1 MECVKLIL
9 SDYYRTWPEME
20 KKGLLYK
27 MVHML
32 GALFISASFMTTFW
46 FRILTILPPPFQKI
60 LYLNYKWVNFITGI
74 QLPIG
79 TKIGKGLKFPHYS
92 CIVISKRTIIGDNC
106 TIYQGVTLGKTAL
119 GCPKIGNNVIICA
132 NATVV
137 GNVNIGN
144 DAFIGAGAV
153 VIHDVP
159 DNSVVVGNPAK
170 IVSDKGMEIAK
181 TYL

>member
-1 MECVKLIL
+1 ME
-9 SDYYRTWPEME
+9 R
-20 KKGLLYK
+20 KGLLYK
-27 MVHML
+27 MVHMF
-32 GALFISASFMTTFW
+32 GAIFVSASFMTTFW
-46 FRILTILPPPFQKI
+46 FRILTILPPPFRKI

-106 TIYQGVTLGKTAL
+106 TIYQGVTLGKTAA
-119 GCPKIGNNVIICA
+119 GCPKLGNNVIICA

-137 GNVNIGN
+137 GKVNIGN
-144 DAFIGAGAV
+144 NAFIGAGAV

-170 IVSDKGMEIAK
+170 VVSDKGKKIAK